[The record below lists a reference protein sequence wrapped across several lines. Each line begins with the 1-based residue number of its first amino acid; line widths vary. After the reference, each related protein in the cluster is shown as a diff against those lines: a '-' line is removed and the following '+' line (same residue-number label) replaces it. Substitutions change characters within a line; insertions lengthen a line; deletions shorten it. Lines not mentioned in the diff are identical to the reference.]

1 MEKSSAKGKSFRPDL
16 CPKIVEIDLNKIV
29 AIGECTGSGEDSEA
43 ALLRKRFEDSTD
55 PIGAAFP
62 HIKNPA

>member
-1 MEKSSAKGKSFRPDL
+1 MEESSKGKSMRADL
-16 CPKIVEIDLNKIV
+16 CFKIVEIDLNKIV
-29 AIGECTGSGEDSEA
+29 AIGKCTGSGEDSEA

-62 HIKNPA
+62 HIKNPS